1 MRTKKCTWQP
11 KNIGEAIL
19 FHYTKSYARE
29 RGSNNIFIPLYSK
42 RLMVLHNIT
51 IDTIQNK
58 ATRKK
63 VRE

>member
-1 MRTKKCTWQP
+1 MYLATKKYWRSNFIPLYEIIC
-11 KNIGEAIL
+11 E
-19 FHYTKSYARE
+19 RE